1 MSDAAFMHE
10 VHSHLKA
17 LVNITHDIFI
27 GYKNIG
33 ERAVRMVCGHVE
45 GPQVV
50 ADLKSRRLRGGH
62 ETADAFGASVVSRV
76 ARKNQYM
83 ARFV

>member
-1 MSDAAFMHE
+1 MHE
-10 VHSHLKA
+10 VHGYLEA

-50 ADLKSRRLRGGH
+50 ADRKPRRLRGGH
-62 ETADAFGASVVSRV
+62 KTANALWATVLS
-76 ARKNQYM
+76 
-83 ARFV
+83 